1 MSSTST
7 FPTSAARMNTS
18 KRPLLTSGGT
28 METTTAT
35 VTETIQVSETVSP
48 TVMTSMDQ
56 DNTKTSCWNFLSRGW
71 IFWVLIV
78 VAIIVGIVCCFLA
91 GTTDAT
97 SYWGSLT
104 KVSWADNLWVL
115 AIFMFIALILL
126 AWATWA
132 AVASSNMMG
141 NTFNS
146 VMLYVT
152 FGLQLLFTLVGFAFL
167 FRNKQPYIAFF
178 FILGILLVSAWQF
191 FLMFNS
197 GSRTS
202 LWIFLIYVIWVLV
215 LAFITWNVYSSN

>member
-1 MSSTST
+1 MSSS
-7 FPTSAARMNTS
+7 RLRLN
-18 KRPLLTSGGT
+18 KPLLSSGGT
-28 METTTAT
+28 MEETVAVTSSETVK
-35 VTETIQVSETVSP
+35 VTETITPAVSTV
-48 TVMTSMDQ
+48 TATAMTDSSM
-56 DNTKTSCWNFLSRGW
+56 KAGCWNIFSRGW
-71 IFWVLIV
+71 IFWILIV

-97 SYWGSLT
+97 SYWSSLT

-126 AWATWA
+126 AWATAA

-167 FRNKQPYIAFF
+167 FRNKQPYIGFF
-178 FILGILLVSAWQF
+178 FTLGLLLVSAWQF

-202 LWIFLIYVIWVLV
+202 LWVFLVYVIWL
-215 LAFITWNVYSSN
+215 LIITFVVWNVYSSN